1 MKKLSLLLFV
11 FLLLQFISFA
21 QINITSVDL
30 NAEYT
35 PGTTTTVKTD
45 TAATTMDIGQLG
57 ATSWDFS
64 FLISNPG
71 LVINSTAVDPA
82 TTPYAGDFP
91 GANLGTRTIIPIL
104 GDTTEFYSYFSLNGT
119 FDFHGTVGKTEMS
132 VDTTWVITTTNIPP
146 EISATLPYTF
156 NSIVDY
162 SGAQTIVTE
171 INNTVVTTVNKTIV
185 INREVDA
192 YGPMTMPGGLV
203 YDALRVRIDE
213 ITINNFFPP
222 PFNYDRHISYDF
234 ITKVG
239 AFVNVP
245 SDTTKPNV
253 GVIANTASIAW
264 AGPFVADVKIG
275 ETVPGDYELSQ
286 NYPNPFNPT
295 TIIKF
300 EIPELSFVSL
310 KVYDVLGNEIETLIN
325 EEIPAGSYEI
335 EYDAISSP
343 SGIYFYKFQAVPT
356 GRQAGS
362 FVATKKMTLLK

>member
-1 MKKLSLLLFV
+1 VKYLITLFLLFS
-11 FLLLQFISFA
+11 FTSFA
-21 QINITSVDL
+21 QIIITSSDL
-30 NAEYT
+30 NAEYV
-35 PGTTTTVKTD
+35 PGTTSTIKTD
-45 TAATTMDIGQLG
+45 EIVTTMDIGQLG

-64 FLISNPG
+64 SLTSDPG
-71 LVINSTAVDPA
+71 LDVISTAVDPA
-82 TTPYAGDFP
+82 TTPYAGNFP
-91 GANLGTRTIIPIL
+91 GANLGTRSIFVPQGDTIINYTYL
-104 GDTTEFYSYFSLNGT
+104 SLNGSL
-119 FDFHGTVGKTEMS
+119 DFHGVAAEYEYFDTAVTVTS
-132 VDTTWVITTTNIPP
+132 TYTPP

-156 NSIVDY
+156 NSTVDY
-162 SGAQTIVTE
+162 TGTRTAVTSFNGVVRDTLISTIVTH
-171 INNTVVTTVNKTIV
+171 
-185 INREVDA
+185 REVDA
-192 YGPMTMPGGLV
+192 YGPMTMPGGQV

-300 EIPELSFVSL
+300 EVPELSFVSL

-335 EYDAISSP
+335 EYDASALTN
-343 SGIYFYKFQAVPT
+343 GVYFYRLQAVPT

-362 FVATKKMTLLK
+362 FTETKKMVLMK

>member
-1 MKKLSLLLFV
+1 MKYLITIFLLFS
-11 FLLLQFISFA
+11 FTSFA
-21 QINITSVDL
+21 QISITSADL
-30 NAEYT
+30 NAEYS

-71 LVINSTAVDPA
+71 LEINSTAVDPA

-119 FDFHGTVGKTEMS
+119 FDFHGTVGKTEIS

-162 SGAQTIVTE
+162 SGTQTIVTE
-171 INNTVVTTVNKTIV
+171 INGTVVNTVNQTIV
-185 INREVDA
+185 THREVDA

-213 ITINNFFPP
+213 ITINNILPP

-245 SDTTKPNV
+245 SDTTKPNT
-253 GVIANTASIAW
+253 GFIANTASIAW
-264 AGPFVADVKIG
+264 AGPFVADVKVG
-275 ETVPGDYELSQ
+275 ETIPGDYKLSQ
-286 NYPNPFNPT
+286 NYPNPFNPST
-295 TIIKF
+295 SI
-300 EIPELSFVSL
+300 EYSIPSESFVEL
-310 KVYDVLGNEIETLIN
+310 KVYDVLGNEVATLVN
-325 EEIPAGSYEI
+325 EERSAGVYRADFSGNSLASGLYI
-335 EYDAISSP
+335 ARITAGNYTSS
-343 SGIYFYKFQAVPT
+343 I
-356 GRQAGS
+356 
-362 FVATKKMTLLK
+362 KMTFMK